1 MNELRIFKSPE
12 FGQIR
17 TIEIGGELWFVGKDV
32 AEALG
37 YTNARDALAKHVD
50 DTDKKQEDGVAIRD
64 SIGRVQY
71 PTVINESGVFALIF
85 NSKLPDAK
93 RFKHWVTHEV
103 LPAIRKHGMYATED
117 LLNDPDLAIR
127 AFTALKEERERNK
140 RLIADNERM
149 RPKEIFADA
158 VASSNTSILVGDLA
172 KILKQNGINIG
183 QKRLFEW
190 MRNNGYLIKR
200 NGSDWNMPMQRAM
213 EAGLF
218 EIKES
223 TRLDAN
229 GCNITIRTT
238 KVTGKGQVYFV
249 NKFLQAQEAMF

>member
-17 TIEIGGELWFVGKDV
+17 TIEIGGEPWFVGKDV
-32 AEALG
+32 A
-37 YTNARDALAKHVD
+37 DALEYSNSRKAIADHVD
-50 DTDKKQEDGVAIRD
+50 EDDKGVTKCDTLGGAQDLV
-64 SIGRVQY
+64 
-71 PTVINESGVFALIF
+71 VINMSGVYSLILS
-85 NSKLPDAK
+85 SKLPNAK
-93 RFKHWVTHEV
+93 RFKHWVTHDV
-103 LPAIRKHGMYATED
+103 LPAIQKHGMYATED

-229 GCNITIRTT
+229 GCNITTRTT

>member
-1 MNELRIFKSPE
+1 MTNELRIFKSPE

-17 TIEIGGELWFVGKDV
+17 TVEINGKMWFVGKDV

-37 YTNARDALAKHVD
+37 FTNSRDAISTHVFVED
-50 DTDKKQEDGVAIRD
+50 RGVETIDTLG
-64 SIGRVQY
+64 GRQRV
-71 PTVINESGVFALIF
+71 TIISESGLYALVFGSRLE
-85 NSKLPDAK
+85 SAK
-93 RFKHWVTHEV
+93 NFKRWVTDEV
-103 LPAIRKHGMYATED
+103 LPAVRKHGMYATED

-229 GCNITIRTT
+229 GCNITTRTT

>member
-1 MNELRIFKSPE
+1 M
-12 FGQIR
+12 
-17 TIEIGGELWFVGKDV
+17 
-32 AEALG
+32 
-37 YTNARDALAKHVD
+37 
-50 DTDKKQEDGVAIRD
+50 
-64 SIGRVQY
+64 
-71 PTVINESGVFALIF
+71 
-85 NSKLPDAK
+85 
-93 RFKHWVTHEV
+93 
-103 LPAIRKHGMYATED
+103 
-117 LLNDPDLAIR
+117 
-127 AFTALKEERERNK
+127 
-140 RLIADNERM
+140 IADNERM

-200 NGSDWNMPMQRAM
+200 NGSDRNMPMQRAM

-223 TRLDAN
+223 TRLDSN
-229 GCNITIRTT
+229 GCNITIRTP
-238 KVTGKGQVYFV
+238 KVPGKGQVYFV